1 MKLKKNIAISETGF
15 IFDPTTGDSFTL
27 NPVGLELLEMLKSG
41 NTFEEISKH
50 FISKY
55 DVDTTS
61 FERYYYDF
69 TSTLKLLHL
78 VEDYE

>member
-1 MKLKKNIAISETGF
+1 MIVKKNIAVSQTGF
-15 IFDPTTGDSFTL
+15 VFDPTTGDSFTL
-27 NPVGLELLEMLKSG
+27 NPIGLEVLEQVRDGKPF
-41 NTFEEISKH
+41 NEIVAA
-50 FISKY
+50 ITSKY

-69 TSTLKLLHL
+69 ITSLKMYHL